1 MRDYYFE
8 DFHVGQIFETDA
20 ETLSEED
27 IVTFGQ
33 RYAPMPYH
41 VDPEGAKET
50 MFGGLIA
57 AGYQTAALTF
67 GLFART
73 GVLAA
78 CGTGSPGVDKLRW
91 LRPVRPG
98 DELRVKAEIVE
109 VSPAQSESGR
119 DAIRITYTTLNQD
132 GDAVMTLTSLH
143 FVKRRPV

>member
-109 VSPAQSESGR
+109 VSPAQSENGR